1 MTPVII
7 AIAVVAAVVVVL
19 CLVMVIRSR
28 HDDEGERFRH
38 VADLTSAW
46 SRETHTLPPQPES
59 PPSKGK
65 RTTESVDTR

>member
-1 MTPVII
+1 VTPIII

-19 CLVMVIRSR
+19 CVVMVVRSR

-46 SRETHTLPPQPES
+46 SRETQPVQQPES

>member
-1 MTPVII
+1 VTPIII

-19 CLVMVIRSR
+19 CVVMVIRSR
-28 HDDEGERFRH
+28 YDDEGERFRH

-46 SRETHTLPPQPES
+46 SRETHPMQQPEP